1 MNHQK
6 QMSSEAFD
14 ILLWNQDG
22 ELTEFTNGNV
32 VLEINGELW
41 TPPVSSGLL
50 AGTYRDRLLKKGEI
64 SEKVLTHSDLKMAT
78 KIWFINSIRKW
89 SEVYLL

>member
-1 MNHQK
+1 MI
-6 QMSSEAFD
+6 FCYG
-14 ILLWNQDG
+14 IRIG

-50 AGTYRDRLLKKGEI
+50 VGTYRDRLLKTGEI
-64 SEKVLTHSDLKMAT
+64 SEKVLTHSDLKKAT

-89 SEVYLL
+89 REVYLL